1 MQNNLINI
9 LKDLGLSDHESAV
22 YLASLSLGPSTVSK
36 IAQNSGVKRTSVY
49 PIIDSLKQK
58 GLINIELQ
66 GWKKLYTAE
75 NPEKLKFIINNKLN
89 KLEEKLPDFLAI
101 YNLKGGESFIKYYEG
116 IEGIKT
122 VYESFL
128 ANYKPHQDYLVI
140 SNTEEWQKHDP
151 KYFEDFLKRRSRLK
165 INVRMLLQDE
175 PRAHK
180 LKTKEQEL
188 NYKMKILPQK
198 TDLITNMVIVPGK
211 VLIQQLTP
219 PVFGIVIE
227 NKSIVQMNRQL
238 FEIIWNSL
246 N

>member
-9 LKDLGLSDHESAV
+9 LKDLGLSDHEASV
-22 YLASLSLGPSTVSK
+22 YLASLSLGPSTISK

-49 PIIDSLKQK
+49 PIIDSLRQK
-58 GLINIELQ
+58 GLVNIEFQ

-75 NPEKLKFIINNKLN
+75 SPDKLKFIINDKLN
-89 KLEEKLPDFLAI
+89 KLEEKLPDFLAM

-128 ANYKPHQDYLVI
+128 TDYKPNEDYLVI
-140 SNTEEWQKHDP
+140 SDTEEWHKHDP
-151 KYFEDFLKRRSRLK
+151 EYFEEFLKRRSKLK
-165 INVRMLLQDE
+165 INVRMLLQDK

-180 LKTKEQEL
+180 LKAREREL
-188 NYKMKILPQK
+188 NYKMKILPPK
-198 TDLITNMVIVPGK
+198 TDLITNTVIVPKK
-211 VLIQQLTP
+211 VLIQQLTH
-219 PVFGIVIE
+219 PVFGMVIE
-227 NKSIVQMNRQL
+227 NKSIIQMNRQL

-246 N
+246 K